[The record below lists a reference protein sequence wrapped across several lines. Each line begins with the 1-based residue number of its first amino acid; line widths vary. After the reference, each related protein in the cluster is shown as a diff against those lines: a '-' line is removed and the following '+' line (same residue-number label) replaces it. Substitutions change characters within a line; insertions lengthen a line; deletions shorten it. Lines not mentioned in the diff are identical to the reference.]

1 MLDGYLRK
9 SIKLAPEVSHLL
21 FTANRWEL
29 NDQIKKNLEDGID
42 VICYR
47 YSFSG
52 IAYSSGAVNL
62 DFEWCKSREEGL
74 VSPDAV
80 IFLDVN
86 LGLSS
91 GRSGFGDEIYE
102 NMQDQRNVYKV
113 YQMFSSYSFW
123 HNVNASQD
131 PDVSLKSYS
140 TLYTHYFLLLLFCVC
155 FFFFLCNQQ
164 TSPLVLNKT
173 FPCLPSHQ
181 AVFNEIVPLI
191 EKTIQETKP
200 ISCLWEES

>member
-9 SIKLAPEVSHLL
+9 SVKLTPEVSHLL

-29 NDQIKKNLEDGID
+29 NDQIKKNLQDGID
-42 VICYR
+42 VVCDR

-52 IAYSSGAVNL
+52 IAYSSGAINL

-74 VSPDAV
+74 ISPDVV

-86 LGLSS
+86 LVLSS

-113 YQMFSSYSFW
+113 YQMFSGYSFW

-131 PDVSLKSYS
+131 PSVSL
-140 TLYTHYFLLLLFCVC
+140 
-155 FFFFLCNQQ
+155 
-164 TSPLVLNKT
+164 TSDSM
-173 FPCLPSHQ
+173 PC
-181 AVFNEIVPLI
+181 
-191 EKTIQETKP
+191 TY
-200 ISCLWEES
+200 